1 MRAPQNR
8 KVVVVGYAAA
18 TALGN
23 SFAKTWENAV
33 AGKAGFRR
41 LSRCEVETRSNVV
54 GEIPDWQPETF
65 DYVSR
70 KDASLWNA
78 NYVFLTME
86 MCRQALEDAGL
97 EITPQTGPRT
107 ACLIGSALNG
117 SDAYRI
123 AMDNYTRFGPLKV
136 SPYLL
141 PNLCANLPAGK
152 AAMQLGFTGPIFSPQ
167 GACAS
172 GNHAIAA
179 GSRMIRDGDCD
190 FALVGGV
197 ETCLIPTF
205 SLQPLV
211 ENALSHGL
219 FPKPDHCCLL
229 LQIHAEGEQLIIHIE
244 DNGIGMSEADCRR
257 LLNGTSKGIGTANVH
272 QRLNGL
278 YPGRSEFLLSSKEHE
293 GTAITMKIPLERGPV
308 S

>member
-1 MRAPQNR
+1 MSFCRTSPE
-8 KVVVVGYAAA
+8 
-18 TALGN
+18 TARELLAN
-23 SFAKTWENAV
+23 LSDMLHYSFAKHAAKITVEEEFASV
-33 AGKAGFRR
+33 AA
-41 LSRCEVETRSNVV
+41 
-54 GEIPDWQPETF
+54 
-65 DYVSR
+65 Y
-70 KDASLWNA
+70 
-78 NYVFLTME
+78 
-86 MCRQALEDAGL
+86 L
-97 EITPQTGPRT
+97 EIVK
-107 ACLIGSALNG
+107 A
-117 SDAYRI
+117 
-123 AMDNYTRFGPLKV
+123 RFGTRLV
-136 SPYLL
+136 VH
-141 PNLCANLPAGK
+141 
-152 AAMQLGFTGPIFSPQ
+152 TE
-167 GACAS
+167 
-172 GNHAIAA
+172 IAP
-179 GSRMIRDGDCD
+179 D
-190 FALVGGV
+190 V